1 MKEIT
6 STSYKVKFFFKILLR
21 SIGFAIVT
29 SVLIGVINIFIK
41 INFILNLIRL
51 AFTIYGIKVIYIDG
65 LESLNSKYTLNQE
78 EYFKLSQSLTKFLIV
93 IAIIS
98 FIFSLLGNSLG
109 VIVEF
114 LAGLFV
120 SSMISDINS
129 TDFIQMSTI
138 IIAILNI
145 LANVFYSI
153 SVVSI
158 IKHNFNNI
166 FNKQKLEFTQ
176 NILVVV
182 ALFAILSII
191 SLLIPIGSANESTL
205 NDISKDEIQQISDNE
220 SSTSNS
226 KKQDSISAEKY
237 KETVSS
243 SSDAFG
249 ILDDNSF
256 YHVGFFSQALYKF
269 DNLEYKNGK
278 KVFEQDDDTSFG
290 DNLSNA
296 VFLYDTKDKVYFYH
310 EKENAEDSGLY
321 SLDFKNT
328 ELTQLTSNALTYNLA
343 NKVVDYFDYIT
354 KDQNTYSIQKYNYET
369 EDSSTI
375 FSFDVPENGTYEIEL
390 YGNDYITYITDGSTY
405 STFYKND
412 QELCNLDAPIDY
424 FIVAKNQLH
433 VFAFDTVYSIDLE
446 SAQILN
452 TIETPF
458 ETAGYSKKFKY
469 DPDLT
474 NVNKLVYYG
483 TTLYEFDS
491 ENYNFIEVPHSPEY
505 MSSIEEVILDFDENY
520 YLTYGIIEDIPTL
533 VEKDTWKIAK
543 EFSLSDNISFKTG
556 KNNTFYLI
564 YEEDN
569 TIEKLTSDI
578 INSN

>member
-65 LESLNSKYTLNQE
+65 LERLNSKYTLNQE
-78 EYFKLSQSLTKFLIV
+78 EYIKLSQSLTKFLIV

-114 LAGLFV
+114 LAGIFV

-176 NILVVV
+176 NILVSV

-191 SLLIPIGSANESTL
+191 TLLIPTGSANESTL
-205 NDISKDEIQQISDNE
+205 NDISNDEVQQISDDE
-220 SSTSNS
+220 SSSSNS

-237 KETVSS
+237 KETVST

-278 KVFEQDDDTSFG
+278 KVFEQDNDASFG

-296 VFLYDTKDKVYFYH
+296 VFLYDTEDKVYFYH
-310 EKENAEDSGLY
+310 DKENAEDSGLY

-328 ELTQLTSNALTYNLA
+328 ELTQITSNALNYNLA
-343 NKVVDYFDYIT
+343 NKVVDYFDYII
-354 KDQNTYSIQKYNYET
+354 KDQNTYSIKKYNYET

-375 FSFDVPENGTYEIEL
+375 FSFDVPENGKYEIEL
-390 YGNDYITYITDGSTY
+390 YGNDYITYLTDGSTY

-412 QELCNLDAPIDY
+412 QKLCNLDAPVDY

-452 TIETPF
+452 TMPTPF
-458 ETAGYSKKFKY
+458 ETSEYSKKFTY

-474 NVNKLVYYG
+474 NVNKLIYYG

-520 YLTYGIIEDIPTL
+520 YLTYGIIEDIPTII
-533 VEKDTWKIAK
+533 EKDTWKIAK

-569 TIEKLTSDI
+569 TIKKLTSDI